1 MRANFKAV
9 RIIRTNVR
17 EEEATKALEA
27 LGLTGKEA
35 RAYLALLQH
44 GVSTAQQVSALLNV
58 QYPAV
63 YRILQSLQSKGWI
76 EVSQERPNRY
86 RARAPRIVAEEAR
99 QSRHDDLASA
109 AELVSELREP
119 SSPHSRE
126 TDGDLWIYKGAES
139 IGRKLREIVL
149 SSTSQILCV
158 CPFPVAPE
166 ILRLL
171 FDALSRS
178 RRVVRVILNEGNKQ
192 DLPEVGG
199 LLGRNVHVSFRFP
212 DRPLPR
218 TRLAHSYVFPSDE
231 ELFILNSFYRDG
243 LLVADKLQ
251 GLWVGDMD
259 FVRIQLEAMLEHVG
273 ADEPHPVAAREKAVS
288 VTR

>member
-1 MRANFKAV
+1 M
-9 RIIRTNVR
+9 R

-35 RAYLALLQH
+35 RAYLTLLEH
-44 GVSTAQQVSALLNV
+44 GVSTAQQVSGLLSV

-63 YRILQSLQSKGWI
+63 YRILQSLQTKGWI

-99 QSRHDDLASA
+99 QSRQEDLSA
-109 AELVSELREP
+109 ASEVVSDLREP
-119 SSPHSRE
+119 SAPRARE
-126 TDGDLWIYKGAES
+126 TDGDLWIYKGPES

-158 CPFPVAPE
+158 SPFPVAPE

-178 RRVVRVILNEGNKQ
+178 RRVARVVLTEGNKKE
-192 DLPEVGG
+192 LPDVGG
-199 LLGRNVHVSFRFP
+199 LLGRNVRVSFRFP
-212 DRPLPR
+212 ERPLPR
-218 TRLAHSYVFPSDE
+218 TRLAHSYVFPSDQE
-231 ELFILNSFYRDG
+231 VFILNSFYRDG
-243 LLVADKLQ
+243 ALVGDKLQ

-273 ADEPHPVAAREKAVS
+273 DEDARAVPVARAP
-288 VTR
+288 

>member
-1 MRANFKAV
+1 MRG
-9 RIIRTNVR
+9 
-17 EEEATKALEA
+17 EEATKALEA
-27 LGLTGKEA
+27 LGLTGKES
-35 RAYLALLQH
+35 RAYLALLDR
-44 GVSTAQQVSALLNV
+44 GVSTAQQISGLLNV

-63 YRILQSLQSKGWI
+63 YRLLQSLQTKGWI

-86 RARAPRIVAEEAR
+86 RARAPRIVAEESR
-99 QSRHDDLASA
+99 QSRQDDLSAA
-109 AELVSELREP
+109 AELVAELREP
-119 SSPHSRE
+119 SAPRVRE
-126 TDGDLWIYKGAES
+126 TDGDLWIYKGSES

-149 SSTSQILCV
+149 ASTSPILCV
-158 CPFPVAPE
+158 CPFPVATD

-171 FDALSRS
+171 FDGLGRS
-178 RRVVRVILNEGNKQ
+178 RRSVRVVLNEGNKK
-192 DLPEVGG
+192 DMPDVSS

-212 DRPLPR
+212 DRPAPR

-243 LLVADKLQ
+243 ELVADKLQ

-273 ADEPHPVAAREKAVS
+273 EEVERKA
-288 VTR
+288 

>member
-1 MRANFKAV
+1 M
-9 RIIRTNVR
+9 R

-35 RAYLALLQH
+35 RAYLALLH
-44 GVSTAQQVSALLNV
+44 SGVSTAQQVSTLLQV

-76 EVSQERPNRY
+76 EVSRERPNRY

-99 QSRHDDLASA
+99 QSRHDDLAAA

-119 SSPHSRE
+119 SAPRSRE

-139 IGRKLREIVL
+139 VGRKLREIIL

-158 CPFPVAPE
+158 SPFPVAPE
-166 ILRLL
+166 ILHLL

-178 RRVVRVILNEGNKQ
+178 RRAVRVVLNEANQ
-192 DLPEVGG
+192 RDLAEVGG
-199 LLGRNVHVSFRFP
+199 LLGRNVRVSFRFP

-231 ELFILNSFYRDG
+231 EVFILNSFYRDG
-243 LLVADKLQ
+243 ALVADKLQ

-273 ADEPHPVAAREKAVS
+273 AEDS
-288 VTR
+288 VPGASRGRLATISR

>member
-1 MRANFKAV
+1 M
-9 RIIRTNVR
+9 R

-27 LGLTGKEA
+27 LGLTPKES
-35 RAYLALLQH
+35 RAYLGLLKN

-99 QSRHDDLASA
+99 QSRQDDLTSA

-119 SSPHSRE
+119 SAPHSRE
-126 TDGDLWIYKGAES
+126 TDGDLWIYKGPES

-158 CPFPVAPE
+158 CPFPVATE

-178 RRVVRVILNEGNKQ
+178 RRVVRVVLNEGNKK
-192 DLPEVGG
+192 DMPEVSG
-199 LLGRNVHVSFRFP
+199 LLGRNVHVAFRFP

-231 ELFILNSFYRDG
+231 ELFIVNSFYRDG
-243 LLVADKLQ
+243 ALVADKLQ

-273 ADEPHPVAAREKAVS
+273 ADEPHAAAREKPLVAA
-288 VTR
+288 R

>member
-1 MRANFKAV
+1 MDRA
-9 RIIRTNVR
+9 VR

-27 LGLTGKEA
+27 LGLTGKES
-35 RAYLALLQH
+35 RAYLALLH
-44 GVSTAQQVSALLNV
+44 NGVSTAQQVSALLDV

-99 QSRHDDLASA
+99 QSRHDDLSA
-109 AELVSELREP
+109 AADLVSELREP
-119 SSPHSRE
+119 SAPHARE
-126 TDGDLWIYKGAES
+126 TDGELWIYKGAEG

-149 SSTSQILCV
+149 SSTSQILSV
-158 CPFPVAPE
+158 SPFPVAPE
-166 ILRLL
+166 VLHLVL
-171 FDALSRS
+171 DALSRS
-178 RRVVRVILNEGNKQ
+178 RRTVRVVLNEGNKK
-192 DLPEVGG
+192 DLPEVSG
-199 LLGRNVHVSFRFP
+199 LLGRNVHVAFRFP

-231 ELFILNSFYRDG
+231 EVFILNSFYRDDA
-243 LLVADKLQ
+243 LVADKLQ

-273 ADEPHPVAAREKAVS
+273 ADEAQPPAAREKPAS

>member
-1 MRANFKAV
+1 M
-9 RIIRTNVR
+9 R

-27 LGLTGKEA
+27 LGLTGKES
-35 RAYLALLQH
+35 RAYVALLH
-44 GVSTAQQVSALLNV
+44 NGVSTAQQVSGFLNV

-99 QSRHDDLASA
+99 QSRLDDLAA
-109 AELVSELREP
+109 ASELVSDLHEP
-119 SSPHSRE
+119 SGPRVRE
-126 TDGDLWIYKGAES
+126 TDGDLWIYKGAET

-158 CPFPVAPE
+158 SPFPVAPE

-178 RRVVRVILNEGNKQ
+178 RRVVRVVLNEGNKK
-192 DLPEVGG
+192 DLPDVGG
-199 LLGRNVHVSFRFP
+199 LLGRNVRVSFRFP
-212 DRPLPR
+212 ERPMPR

-231 ELFILNSFYRDG
+231 EVFILNSFYRDG
-243 LLVADKLQ
+243 VLVADKLQ
-251 GLWVGDMD
+251 GLWVGDND

-273 ADEPHPVAAREKAVS
+273 EDGDAQASAAHELPVAASR
-288 VTR
+288 

>member
-1 MRANFKAV
+1 MRQTLKWPAFLDDA
-9 RIIRTNVR
+9 VR

-27 LGLTGKEA
+27 LGLTGKES
-35 RAYLALLQH
+35 RAYLTLLHQ
-44 GVSTAQQVSALLNV
+44 GTSTAQQVSALLNV

-63 YRILQSLQSKGWI
+63 YRILQSLQVKGWI
-76 EVSQERPNRY
+76 EVSQERPNRD

-99 QSRHDDLASA
+99 QARTDDLSSAS
-109 AELVSELREP
+109 ELVAGLREP
-119 SSPHSRE
+119 AAPRVRE

-139 IGRKLREIVL
+139 IGRKMREIVL
-149 SSTSQILCV
+149 SSESQILCV

-166 ILRLL
+166 VMRLL

-178 RRVVRVILNEGNKQ
+178 RRVTRVVLNEGNKK
-192 DLPEVGG
+192 DMPEVGA
-199 LLGRNVHVSFRFP
+199 LLGRNVRVSFRFP

-218 TRLAHSYVFPSDE
+218 TRLAHSYVFPSDQE
-231 ELFILNSFYRDG
+231 VFIVNSFYRDG
-243 LLVADKLQ
+243 ALVSDKLQ

-273 ADEPHPVAAREKAVS
+273 EEEPEAGVAARA
-288 VTR
+288 R